1 MLLPQCARVPTLRRI
16 SLLFQIF
23 SIWEFT
29 GANSLRNPLL
39 TTHSSPDCTQ
49 SDRSFC
55 VHPPNE
61 RLLCSFAPIVRGRS
75 RWAHTRRDVSYE
87 SCLARPDA
95 KTPHNVAASKFQA
108 RLPIIALP
116 PPWGLLFTS
125 VDEWTTTGQQMS
137 PVSSVNKPIRGGEAA
152 LSPFSPALTG
162 SGPPLL

>member
-1 MLLPQCARVPTLRRI
+1 MNLLPFLSPLISYATLPPSSTKRAPIVRLFALLMNSRAFVIVIASLRARVPTLQRT
-16 SLLFQIF
+16 SLVFQIF

-29 GANSLRNPLL
+29 GAKSLRNPLL

-108 RLPIIALP
+108 RLPIIVLP
-116 PPWGLLFTS
+116 PLPWG
-125 VDEWTTTGQQMS
+125 
-137 PVSSVNKPIRGGEAA
+137 
-152 LSPFSPALTG
+152 
-162 SGPPLL
+162 